1 MDSRWGVE
9 GIGPGARFLDP
20 AVLHRIGNLELV
32 AREVVEGFLH
42 GLHRSP
48 FVGQSL
54 DFAEHRQYSPGDD
67 LRRMDWR
74 VLARTDRYYVKEFE
88 AETNANVTVL
98 LDCSRSMSFGSG
110 QVTKFDHA
118 RFLAASL
125 VFLARR
131 QGDRVGAVTFDREV
145 ASVIPCSARH
155 LDLVLLTLDRARPER
170 QGELAAA
177 LTELVQRQS
186 RRGILLLVS
195 DFYVEPEALSGAV
208 GLLRAAGNDV
218 LAFQVLDP
226 AELELPYEGALTVQ
240 DMETGETLPVTPDE
254 LKDEYRDLIRGH
266 VDAVA
271 RTLGGVGADHVL
283 VNTAVPLDQTLF
295 RYLSAR
301 QERRRRGR

>member
-54 DFAEHRQYSPGDD
+54 DFAEHRPYAPGDD

-74 VLARTDRYYVKEFE
+74 LLARTDRYYVKEFE
-88 AETNANVTVL
+88 AETNANVSVL
-98 LDCSRSMSFGSG
+98 LDCSRSMAFGSRDH
-110 QVTKFDHA
+110 TKFDHA
-118 RFLAASL
+118 RVLAASL
-125 VFLARR
+125 VYLARR
-131 QGDRVGAVTFDREV
+131 QGDRVGAVTFHRKVDT
-145 ASVIPCSARH
+145 VIPCSARH
-155 LDLVLLTLDRARPER
+155 LDLVLLTLDRARATE
-170 QGELAAA
+170 GGDLAAA
-177 LTELVQRQS
+177 LTDLAGRQS

-195 DFYVEPEALSGAV
+195 DLYLDPAELGRTV
-208 GLLRAAGNDV
+208 GTLRAAGNEV
-218 LAFQVLDP
+218 AVFHVLDP
-226 AELELPYEGALTVQ
+226 AELDLPYDGALTVR

-254 LKDEYRDLIRGH
+254 LKDEYRGLMEGH
-266 VDAVA
+266 LAAVA
-271 RTLGGVGADHVL
+271 RALAGVGADHVL
-283 VNTAVPLDQTLF
+283 VDTGTPLDRTLF